1 MKNLFRGSRRR
12 SPNRKRN
19 YQGDKKESMSV
30 SRQFSDWNNWGAN
43 WNLID
48 KWLESKVGQPW
59 GQVYSDLCVILRQQ
73 DKVNHR
79 IKDCILK
86 WVVSPYGEI
95 INGQLVDEKGER
107 ISSYRGPTFYVDKDG
122 ILKVHYQ
129 KRTKKKSKL
138 INEFI
143 LDKEHSYKS
152 HKGLWYW
159 VRYAPVKRWST
170 LHNIYIYD
178 YYDVLIKGL
187 APSRAT
193 KRVVE
198 KRPVTKKELK
208 MIKLW
213 LAQQSV

>member
-1 MKNLFRGSRRR
+1 MKNPFRGSRHR
-12 SPNRKRN
+12 STNLKRN
-19 YQGDKKESMSV
+19 YQCDKKESMSV
-30 SRQFSDWNNWGAN
+30 SRQFSAWTDWGAN
-43 WNLID
+43 WNLLD

-59 GQVYSDLCVILRQQ
+59 EHVYSDLCFILRQQ

-107 ISSYRGPTFYVDKDG
+107 ISSYRGPTFYVDKNG

-129 KRTKKKSKL
+129 KRTKEKPKF

-143 LDKEHSYKS
+143 LDETHSYKL
-152 HKGLWYW
+152 HKELWYW
-159 VRYAPVKRWST
+159 VKFAPVKRWSK
-170 LHNIYIYD
+170 LHNFYIYD
-178 YYDVLIKGL
+178 YYDVLIKGQL
-187 APSRAT
+187 PNSAT
-193 KRVVE
+193 KRVIE

-208 MIKLW
+208 MIKSW
-213 LAQQSV
+213 LAR